1 MRKILAFTIL
11 VSVLTTTIS
20 FASLDNQGN
29 SKGNKNNAPGIQ
41 KKLNSQEDKLN
52 QKDNSEDYISTEIE
66 SSEKSTKEETA
77 IKVLSK
83 KEIQEARRIQ
93 KKLLIEE
100 FKKNKSDLK
109 ERKLEERI
117 FVNGMNI
124 KFEIPPVI
132 KEGRTLIP
140 VRAITESLG
149 ADVVWDS
156 KTSTVTISKDDTV
169 IILTLGSNIVLVNG
183 EERELEISAQ
193 SINNRTFVPLK
204 FISDILKVDVDY
216 DLETGEIDIID
227 LDDNENIPGENPSD
241 SDDETTE

>member
-1 MRKILAFTIL
+1 MKKLLAFTIL
-11 VSVLTTTIS
+11 VSVLTTSVS
-20 FASLDNQGN
+20 FASLENTGN

-41 KKLNSQEDKLN
+41 KKLNSQEN
-52 QKDNSEDYISTEIE
+52 NSVQNNKSMNHSSTEVE
-66 SSEKSTKEETA
+66 SSETSTKENEP
-77 IKVLSK
+77 IKILSK
-83 KEIQEARRIQ
+83 KEIQEARKLQ

-100 FKKNKSDLK
+100 FKENKSNLK
-109 ERKLEERI
+109 ERRLEDRI
-117 FVNGMNI
+117 FVNGTNI
-124 KFEIPPVI
+124 KFDIPPII

-193 SINNRTFVPLK
+193 SINNRTYVPLK

>member
-41 KKLNSQEDKLN
+41 KKLSSQEDKLN

-83 KEIQEARRIQ
+83 KEIQETRRIQ

-100 FKKNKSDLK
+100 FKENKSDLK

-149 ADVVWDS
+149 ADVAWDS
-156 KTSTVTISKDDTV
+156 STSTITVSKDDTV

-183 EERELEISAQ
+183 EEKELEISAQ

-227 LDDNENIPGENPSD
+227 LYENEKDISENPSNTED
-241 SDDETTE
+241 SLTE

>member
-1 MRKILAFTIL
+1 MGKILAFTIL

-41 KKLNSQEDKLN
+41 KKLSSQEDKLN

-100 FKKNKSDLK
+100 FKENKSDLK

-149 ADVVWDS
+149 ADVAWDS
-156 KTSTVTISKDDTV
+156 STSTITVSKDDTV

-183 EERELEISAQ
+183 EEKELEISAQ